1 MRGGKD
7 VVLLRNALSL
17 QRKGMVDAADQRK
30 RAFRAQSRVRR
41 AEHTSWRRGCSLPLP
56 ARFRCWAQLTPAN
69 FQAAEDR
76 QYPHAKQSG
85 RSTSS
90 APRAAAAAIH
100 RSAACTLATAPGT
113 VSERQHG
120 KTQSMT
126 RAIATCRLVSTSPST
141 LAICTAATHS
151 FRHALACV
159 SASAMLRR
167 ALPQQL

>member
-100 RSAACTLATAPGT
+100 RSAACT
-113 VSERQHG
+113 RHG
-120 KTQSMT
+120 SGDSQ
-126 RAIATCRLVSTSPST
+126 RAAAWQN
-141 LAICTAATHS
+141 AIDDARNSHLQVGLDFAEHARHLHS
-151 FRHALACV
+151 RNA
-159 SASAMLRR
+159 
-167 ALPQQL
+167 